1 MKMPRSRF
9 RSTEYHIVEASLG
22 PWIGCQGAT
31 GLLVLVR
38 EPGLDQ
44 LSARRHP
51 SVLRVDEE
59 DTHSG
64 RG

>member
-9 RSTEYHIVEASLG
+9 RKTVYHIVEASLG
-22 PWIGCQGAT
+22 PWIGCQGD
-31 GLLVLVR
+31 GLVLLVR
-38 EPGLDQ
+38 EPGLDE
-44 LSARRHP
+44 LNPRRHP
-51 SVLRVDEE
+51 PVLRVDEE

>member
-22 PWIGCQGAT
+22 PWIGARARR
-31 GLLVLVR
+31 LLVLVR
-38 EPGLDQ
+38 EPGFGE
-44 LSARRHP
+44 LSPRRHP
-51 SVLRVDEE
+51 PVLRVDEE